1 VKFVAAAP
9 GCGSRLLLH
18 FGSLT
23 TEDGRYGAKREGQR
37 WLLWLGQPG
46 RHVLIQFGIVSDMVV
61 YAIIFGISMGI
72 QFIAIGNLYPDY
84 FGVSEFPKIMGY
96 TMPFNTFISALGAPI
111 AGYIRDKTGSY
122 VPAFRVLLVLLAI
135 SFFCILF
142 AKPPVHPSLK
152 GKVRVQEPE
161 AQPTS

>member
-1 VKFVAAAP
+1 MHTLAVI
-9 GCGSRLLLH
+9 SMLLGLVG
-18 FGSLT
+18 FAILVF
-23 TEDGRYGAKREGQR
+23 AKSF
-37 WLLWLGQPG
+37 PMM
-46 RHVLIQFGIVSDMVV
+46 IA
-61 YAIIFGISMGI
+61 YAITFGISSGI

-152 GKVRVQEPE
+152 GKMKVKEPE
-161 AQPTS
+161 PQLVS